1 MIKVL
6 NIISDSNIGGA
17 GRCLLNFLKYFD
29 RKKFGVMVV
38 MPRNSLL
45 KPEVE
50 KLNIRVIE
58 VDGIADKSFD
68 FKAIGKINGIIEK
81 TNPDII
87 HTHGTVTGR
96 ICAKMCGKKVIYTR
110 HSVFPVSERVKKG
123 VGRFINKYANELL
136 ADDII
141 AVAEAAKEN
150 LTDGGI
156 APEKI
161 RVILNGVEPV
171 KKISE
176 EEKAE
181 IRAKYDIKDDDFVM
195 GIMARLNKVKGHE
208 YIIKT
213 AKTLKD
219 EGRKIKVI
227 IAGVGDEEESLKKL
241 TKELNLED
249 TVKFAGF
256 VDDVS
261 TILNVMDLQLNA
273 SYGTEATSL
282 ALLEGMSL
290 GIPAVVSD
298 YGGNPGVIF
307 PGENGFLFK
316 TRDSNDMADKIR
328 MIMDDKELY
337 ASMREKAK
345 KIFNEKFT
353 AQIYAQNIEQVYEDV
368 YNRG

>member
-29 RKKFGVMVV
+29 RKKFAVMVV
-38 MPRNSLL
+38 MPKNSLL

-50 KLNIRVIE
+50 KLRIRVIE

-68 FKAIGKINGIIEK
+68 IKAINKINHIIES

-96 ICAKMCGKKVIYTR
+96 ICAKMCGKKIIYTR

-123 VGRFINKYANELL
+123 IGRYANKFLNEML
-136 ADDII
+136 ADEII

-156 APEKI
+156 SPKKI

-171 KKISE
+171 
-176 EEKAE
+176 EEKDEAVKAE
-181 IRAKYDIKDDDFVM
+181 VRAEFGIEPDDFVM

-208 YIIKT
+208 YILKM
-213 AKTLKD
+213 AKRLKD

-227 IAGVGDEEESLKKL
+227 IAGVGDEEERLKAL
-241 TKELNLED
+241 AKELDIED

-256 VDDVS
+256 VKDVS
-261 TILNVMDLQLNA
+261 RILSVMDLQLNA

-316 TRDSNDMADKIR
+316 TGDVDDMVDKIK
-328 MIMDDKELY
+328 MIMDNKELY
-337 ASMREKAK
+337 AAMKEKAK
-345 KIFNEKFT
+345 EIFNEKFT
-353 AQIYAQNIEQVYEDV
+353 ARIYARNIEEVYEDV
-368 YNRG
+368 YNRR